1 MKVIRIPGSLAYPFV
16 LCLYCLAAPL
26 PAQEPS
32 FTVQQLTNREVLLRL
47 TASNTANV
55 RIDAANQLPDWHPF
69 LTLQST
75 GVNQHL
81 DTAAPYLNARFFRA
95 EQLTNSNV
103 ITGDHLVTT
112 NGDVVIHPMY
122 HATLVLTWNG
132 RTIYNDPDTI
142 NAYPTIYNG
151 LPKADLILISHD
163 HSDHFDS
170 AKINAVTNNNTVI
183 VVPGYVYSNNL
194 SIAQRSM
201 AAVLRTGEL
210 TNIFGIGIQAVA
222 ATNANHPPGRGN
234 GYVLTLADKRF
245 YFSGDTG
252 AIQPLRTL
260 ADIDVAF
267 VAMNEQFTMS
277 VTAAADLVRAFR
289 PKIVYP
295 YHYQNNPPADLNL
308 FKRLVGT
315 DLGIE
320 VRFRKWY

>member
-1 MKVIRIPGSLAYPFV
+1 MKAIRILGALPNPLI
-16 LCLYCLAAPL
+16 LCLSCLAAPL
-26 PAQEPS
+26 AAQQPS
-32 FTVQQLTNREVLLRL
+32 LGIQMQTNREILLRV
-47 TASNTANV
+47 TASNTASV
-55 RIDAANQLPDWHPF
+55 RIDAAEQLPNWNPF

-75 GVNQHL
+75 GINQHL
-81 DTAAPYLNARFFRA
+81 DTATPYLSSRFYRA
-95 EQLTNSNV
+95 EQLTGTN

-112 NGDVVIHPMY
+112 NGDIVIHPMY

-132 RTIYNDPDTI
+132 RTIYNDPRVI

-151 LPKADLILISHD
+151 LPKADLVLISHD
-163 HSDHFDS
+163 HGDHVDVGR
-170 AKINAVTNNNTVI
+170 INAVTNNNTI
-183 VVPGYVYSNNL
+183 LVVPVYVYSNVL
-194 SIAQRSM
+194 STAQKAM
-201 AAVLRTGEL
+201 AAVLRYGDT
-210 TNIFGIGIQAVA
+210 TNLFGMTIEAVP
-222 ATNANHPPGRGN
+222 ATNSNHAPNRGN
-234 GYVLTLADKRF
+234 GYILSIADKRL

-252 AIQPLRTL
+252 AILPLRTL
-260 ADIDVAF
+260 PNIDVAF